1 MSAEPGDKY
10 FTFLVCFH
18 KGHTDVFLSGQ
29 PIGVIRDG
37 KFSIHQIITP
47 SGNLRDTTM
56 RDLGNQV
63 VVGGVP
69 GSLDEL
75 TYKVMEVL
83 KGLTQ
88 YSMTQTT

>member
-1 MSAEPGDKY
+1 MTNPKY
-10 FTFLVCFH
+10 FSFLICFH
-18 KGHTDVFLSGQ
+18 EDRTDVFLSGQ

-37 KFSIHQIITP
+37 KFSIHQIVTP

-69 GSLDEL
+69 ESFEL
-75 TYKVMEVL
+75 LSYKVMEAV
-83 KGLTQ
+83 KGL
-88 YSMTQTT
+88 MQTGKAQA